1 MNAQRHYGGAS
12 EGLIIALAI
21 ISVLLIIV
29 PAGIYAG
36 IVLAFLVLGAV
47 LANNSHRREPRMV
60 MVSTLAVLATTGALI
75 ASLTVGG

>member
-1 MNAQRHYGGAS
+1 MNAQRHYRGTS

-36 IVLAFLVLGAV
+36 IVLAFLVLGTV
-47 LANNSHRREPRMV
+47 LASNAHRREPRMV
-60 MVSTLAVLATTGALI
+60 LVSSLAVLATTGALI
-75 ASLTVGG
+75 ASLTLGG